1 MDIQIW
7 IGILI
12 SILPIFEL
20 RGGLPIVIEYSI
32 RNGVSIWPYFFI
44 VLALNIL
51 VIVFVFMFLDFI
63 HNKFMKWK
71 WYEIRMGRIL
81 KKIQI
86 KADKVKSKMDK
97 WGYLALTFFVAIPFP
112 GTGAWTGCLIAWMMK
127 LDRLKSFIAIATG
140 ITISGLI
147 ILFISLGIFN
157 SLY

>member
-71 WYEIRMGRIL
+71 WYEIRMGCIL

-97 WGYLALTFFVAIPFP
+97 WGYLALIFFVAIPFP